1 MVYPAKHRNITDEL
15 MNGKFILSSEEEFA
29 ILKENE
35 TFYTE
40 FFKTSFDYELVMKA
54 DYAYLLSKE
63 TNENFS
69 RDVSIF
75 IAIMSYELDKDS
87 RNFIEQ
93 FDFHEFT
100 LEEVDN
106 YFRNSS
112 FVDLIESN
120 KQMKDEDSRRILI
133 NAMAR
138 RNIIHKPAED
148 RFTFTPAYKMFV
160 DFAKELALKR
170 MAGDVVANLN

>member
-1 MVYPAKHRNITDEL
+1 MLP
-15 MNGKFILSSEEEFA
+15 
-29 ILKENE
+29 
-35 TFYTE
+35 
-40 FFKTSFDYELVMKA
+40 
-54 DYAYLLSKE
+54 
-63 TNENFS
+63 
-69 RDVSIF
+69 
-75 IAIMSYELDKDS
+75 
-87 RNFIEQ
+87 
-93 FDFHEFT
+93 FDFNEFT

-120 KQMKDEDSRRILI
+120 KQLKDEDSRRILI

-170 MAGDVVANLN
+170 MAGDVAANLN